1 MKWSCGVF
9 KQHETNWPRTNS
21 GRFDLGG
28 SDKFGV
34 KICFVRFSNQNNLK
48 GTKGVRMKTI
58 VSLVVVLVI
67 ASAASL
73 QAADAKA
80 LWDANCAQCHGKSGN
95 ADTKMGKTL
104 NAKDLT
110 DSKVQE
116 AFSDAK
122 AAESIKNG
130 VKENGKTTMKAF
142 GGKLS
147 EDDIK
152 ALVAYVRTL
161 KK

>member
-1 MKWSCGVF
+1 
-9 KQHETNWPRTNS
+9 
-21 GRFDLGG
+21 
-28 SDKFGV
+28 
-34 KICFVRFSNQNNLK
+34 
-48 GTKGVRMKTI
+48 MKTI
-58 VSLVVVLVI
+58 LLLTVGLFATSTMSLYG
-67 ASAASL
+67 
-73 QAADAKA
+73 ADAKA
-80 LWDANCAQCHGKSGN
+80 LWDANCAQCHGKDGR

-110 DSKVQE
+110 DPKVQAE
-116 AFSDAK
+116 FTDAK
-122 AAESIKNG
+122 ATQSIKEG

-147 EDDIK
+147 DDDVK